1 MVKDW
6 VPEIHRDVLLIN
18 LLGQFD
24 DFAVVVE
31 RLLLIELAYH

>member
-1 MVKDW
+1 MVEDW
-6 VPEIHRDVLLIN
+6 LPEVHCDVLLIN

-31 RLLLIELAYH
+31 LLLLIER